1 MTAFGSSPAAP
12 SIKAA
17 LAYFAIVFAAGF
29 ILGTIR
35 TLLLV
40 PRVGPFTAVLIE
52 IPVMLALA
60 WVACRWAVS
69 RYEVESSWGA
79 RLVMGALALALL
91 LTAELILSVAAFGIT
106 LAGFLSAYAT
116 PAGAA
121 GLAAQVGFAAM
132 PLIVGRASVGHR

>member
-1 MTAFGSSPAAP
+1 MAFRSSPAAP
-12 SIKAA
+12 PIKAA

-29 ILGTIR
+29 VLGTIR

-60 WVACRWAVS
+60 WIACRWAVS
-69 RYEVESSWGA
+69 RYEVESSWVA

-91 LTAELILSVAAFGIT
+91 LLAELILSVAAFGIT
-106 LAGFLSAYAT
+106 VAGFLSAYAT